1 MTIGGSKSILKNEK
15 IRNTIIKRK
24 QKTMK
29 KKYEKISAEILF
41 FTRDAV
47 STSGG
52 NEKTDELVSRTS
64 MADIDDVYGFGWMSE
79 VK

>member
-1 MTIGGSKSILKNEK
+1 MTKTGLKSILKNEK
-15 IRNTIIKRK
+15 ICNVIVKRK

-47 STSGG
+47 STSDG
-52 NEKTDELVSRTS
+52 NEASNELVSRTS
-64 MADIDDVYGFGWMSE
+64 MADVDDVYGFGWLSE